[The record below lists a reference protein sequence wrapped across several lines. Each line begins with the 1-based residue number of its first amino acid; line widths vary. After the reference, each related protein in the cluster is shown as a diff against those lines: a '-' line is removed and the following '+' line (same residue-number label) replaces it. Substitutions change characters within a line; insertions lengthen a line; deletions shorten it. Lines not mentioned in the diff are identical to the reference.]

1 MNLHLLWQTPCLTA
15 HYDLHN
21 DWLFLD
27 WHGELTLPNVQQAC
41 LELAACYLKR
51 PYSHI
56 LNSNEHVTEINW
68 RVAAWLATD
77 FLPHM
82 TVAGIEHVAW
92 IYSQSLRGH
101 HLVQTIINWLPGS
114 TIAAF
119 TTIAEAVEWLQHT
132 RRAQPRGS
140 LLPTRL
146 PADQAKLAQ
155 VVDALRQ
162 RVAEQ
167 TQQQAGARQK
177 QRITR

>member
-15 HYDLHN
+15 YYDLHN
-21 DWLFLD
+21 DWLYLD
-27 WHGELTLPNVQQAC
+27 WQGELSLPDVQQAC

-56 LNSNEHVTEINW
+56 LNSNEHVTGVNW

-82 TVAGIEHVAW
+82 TIAGVEHVAW
-92 IYSQSLRGH
+92 IYSPSLRGH
-101 HLVQTIINWLPGS
+101 NLVQTVLNWLPGS
-114 TIAAF
+114 VIAAF
-119 TTIAEAVEWLQHT
+119 STTAEAVEWLQHT
-132 RRAQPRGS
+132 RTTQSRGY

-146 PADQAKLAQ
+146 PATQAKLAQ
-155 VVDALRQ
+155 VVQELRQ

-167 TQQQAGARQK
+167 PQQRKLRRA
-177 QRITR
+177 